1 MPEES
6 DGFAYVRALSE
17 KTGVPVPSGLKD
29 LDKKEIL
36 HDTVIERTEL
46 AKAVIESLGI

>member
-6 DGFAYVRALSE
+6 DGFAYVRALHE

-29 LDKKEIL
+29 LDKKDIRHKE
-36 HDTVIERTEL
+36 VIEKS
-46 AKAVIESLGI
+46 AMKDAVSDCLK